1 MTSKEYEILV
11 ANITCKFEHYL
22 QGSSFEILKGQ
33 DNKWEGISTCKHQI
47 DVSIECDNDIYLI
60 ECKKY
65 SKKYSIKLSDILVLH
80 SRIVDIQ
87 GKHNKKIKGIF
98 FTTIGYQS
106 GAIKF
111 GNYYKII
118 LNKAKS
124 IDEFAAEIAGNVIL
138 GASALTLNLTLHQPH
153 VKIKNN
159 EVI

>member
-1 MTSKEYEILV
+1 
-11 ANITCKFEHYL
+11 
-22 QGSSFEILKGQ
+22 LKGQ

-65 SKKYSIKLSDILVLH
+65 SEDPIKLSDILVLY

-118 LNKAKS
+118 LNKAES
-124 IDEFAAEIAGNVIL
+124 IDRFAAEIAGNVIL
-138 GASALTLNLTLHQPH
+138 GVGALSIGATLHHPS
-153 VKIKNN
+153 VEIKNN

>member
-11 ANITCKFEHYL
+11 ADIACKFEHYL
-22 QGSSFEILKGQ
+22 QGSTFKILKGQ

-47 DVSIECDNDIYLI
+47 DVSIERDNDIYLI

-65 SKKYSIKLSDILVLH
+65 TKKSIELSDILVLY

-98 FTTIGYQS
+98 FTTTRYHS
-106 GAIKF
+106 GVIKF

-138 GASALTLNLTLHQPH
+138 GVSVLPISATLHHPS
-153 VKIKNN
+153 VEIKNN
-159 EVI
+159 EVV